1 MNRNGEKI
9 TAITVTF
16 NRTVTLKKC
25 IAALL
30 AQSRPVDDI
39 IIVDNHSKPEERAI
53 LDELAAS
60 NKRIHLHV
68 LSDNMGGAGGFEA
81 GMRLAVDKYPAD
93 WYWIMDDDAY
103 PRTDCLEK
111 LLEARDALT
120 RKKTEPNNF
129 TKPEIKHDNNVN
141 SSENDVQ
148 ASKIR
153 YSCSENEIGFLA
165 PLIYGVDL
173 KKYQLYHHK
182 KLCGIALVSNP
193 IVNTN
198 KDLEKINPVEANA
211 FVGPL
216 ISKEAVQKVGIA
228 DGSLFIY
235 GDDTEYTYRVTRH
248 FSGFMIRDAVIDHQ
262 DPPLIGDNYLE
273 PKGWWKEYYS
283 NRNWMLLVNE
293 FSENIFKRICAKLI
307 VGSKIIRYMI
317 AAAIK
322 PKYAGYRTIRIQLL
336 VLALNDGLKNRHGK
350 SVDPLEYNKKLDE
363 RRNKI

>member
-1 MNRNGEKI
+1 MNRSVERI

-30 AQSRPVDDI
+30 TQSRPVDDI

-53 LDELAAS
+53 LDVIAAS
-60 NKRIHLHV
+60 DERIHLHV

-81 GMRLAVDKYPAD
+81 GMRLAVEKYPAD

-103 PRTDCLEK
+103 PRADCLEK
-111 LLEARDALT
+111 LIEARDVLT
-120 RKKTEPNNF
+120 GKKTESNNF
-129 TKPEIKHDNNVN
+129 TEQEIKKNGNVN
-141 SSENDVQ
+141 ADINQVKSSEV
-148 ASKIR
+148 R

-182 KLCGIALVSNP
+182 KLCGIALVNKP
-193 IVNTN
+193 IVNTY
-198 KDLEKINPVEANA
+198 KDLERINPVEANA

-216 ISKEAVQKVGIA
+216 ISKEAVHKVGIA

-235 GDDTEYTYRVTRH
+235 GDDTEYTYRITRH

-262 DPPLIGDNYLE
+262 DPPIVGDNYLK

-293 FSENIFKRICAKLI
+293 FTENKCKRICAKLI
-307 VGSKIIRYMI
+307 IGSKMLRFII

-322 PKYAGYRTIRIQLL
+322 PKYAGYRILRIKLL
-336 VLALNDGLKNRHGK
+336 AMALNDGLKNRHGK
-350 SVDPLEYNKKLDE
+350 SIDPLEYNKKLDE
-363 RRNKI
+363 RRNRI

>member
-1 MNRNGEKI
+1 MTRNDERI
-9 TAITVTF
+9 TVITVTF

-39 IIVDNHSKPEERAI
+39 IIVDNHSKPEEREI
-53 LDELAAS
+53 LDEIAAS
-60 NKRIHLHV
+60 DERIHVHV

-81 GMRLAVDKYPAD
+81 GMRLAVEKYPAD

-103 PRTDCLEK
+103 PRADCLEK
-111 LLEARDALT
+111 LLEARDVLT
-120 RKKTEPNNF
+120 GKKTEPNNF
-129 TKPEIKHDNNVN
+129 TEQEIKHDGNVN
-141 SSENDVQ
+141 TSENDAQ
-148 ASKIR
+148 ASEIR
-153 YSCSENEIGFLA
+153 YSCSENKIGFLA

-173 KKYQLYHHK
+173 EKYQLYHHK
-182 KLCGIALVSNP
+182 RLCGVALVSNP
-193 IVNTN
+193 IVNAY

-235 GDDTEYTYRVTRH
+235 GDDTEYTYRVTRC

-262 DPPLIGDNYLE
+262 DPPLVGDNYLE

-293 FSENIFKRICAKLI
+293 FSENKCKRICAKLI
-307 VGSKIIRYMI
+307 VGIKILRYMI

-322 PKYAGYRTIRIQLL
+322 PKYTGYRILRIKLL
-336 VLALNDGLKNRHGK
+336 AMALNDGLKNRHGK
-350 SVDPLEYNKKLDE
+350 SIDPSKYRNKLDE
-363 RRNKI
+363 RRNKK